1 MEKNIGLFSFEIY
14 LRTVNSLIMKL
25 RDLTMTTA
33 MMTVTPMPP
42 TVSSTTLLTSKWRK
56 KTT

>member
-33 MMTVTPMPP
+33 MMTVTPMLP